1 MSSTLRLPKHKTKI
15 VCTIGPASRSVAVL
29 KKLIKH
35 GMNVARL
42 NFSHG
47 TPEEHQRD
55 IRNIRSLAVQMR
67 HPVLILIDLPGPK
80 IRVGT
85 LQHEPLVLRNGEE
98 LTLTTKHLVGTAAKV
113 PVNYP
118 RLPQNVSEGSLI
130 YLNDGFIQLR
140 VLSVTKGDVRCR
152 VLIGGQLLSHKG
164 LSLPG
169 VKMDAPAIT
178 EVDLDFVEYGLRNG
192 VTSFSISFIEK
203 ADDILKVKRFAR
215 KRGASVHVVAK
226 IERTEAVSNIDD
238 IIEIADGIMVAR
250 GDLGVQIPIEDIPA
264 AQKNIIRKANCHGVP
279 VITATQMLESMTQNV
294 RPTRAEVTDVAN
306 AILDGTDAVM
316 LSEETAI
323 GQYPVKV
330 VDMMAKIAES
340 IEYKRH
346 DFVAISGLEND
357 IKRSVTDRHTNIE
370 DVLSLSVVE
379 SVRALNA
386 RLILT
391 PTHSGRTA
399 RRIARFKPDCWNL
412 AFCHDETVRDFLS
425 LSYGVYPILLKQKV
439 GDWFGTMERFIRHRR
454 LARKGDTMILTQGI
468 SGKIAGTNSLR
479 VLRMH

>member
-1 MSSTLRLPKHKTKI
+1 MKLPDHKTKI

-29 KKLIKH
+29 KKLIRR

-47 TPEEHQRD
+47 TFEEHRRD
-55 IRNIRSLAVQMR
+55 IQQIRSLAAQLGR
-67 HPVLILIDLPGPK
+67 AILILIDLPGPK
-80 IRVGT
+80 IRVGK
-85 LQHEPLVLRNGEE
+85 LQHEPMVLRGGKEVI
-98 LTLTTKHLVGTAAKV
+98 LTTKHVVDTV
-113 PVNYP
+113 TRIPVNYP
-118 RLPQNVSEGSLI
+118 RLPRDVSKGSLI

-140 VLSVTKGDVRCR
+140 VLSVSKNEVRCK

-169 VKMDAPAIT
+169 AKMDTPAIT
-178 EVDLDFVEYGLRNG
+178 KVDFDCVEYGLRSG

-203 ADDILKVKRFAR
+203 ADDILKIKKFAQ
-215 KRGASVHVVAK
+215 KHGASVHVVAK
-226 IERTEAVSNIDD
+226 IERAEALSNIDE
-238 IIEIADGIMVAR
+238 IIGIADGIMVAR
-250 GDLGVQIPIEDIPA
+250 GDLGVHIPIEGIPA
-264 AQKNIIRKANCHGVP
+264 VQKKIIRKANCAGVP

-323 GQYPVKV
+323 GRYPVNA
-330 VDMMAKIAES
+330 VDMMVKIARS
-340 IEYKRH
+340 IEDQRR
-346 DFVAISGLEND
+346 DLASISDLEGY
-357 IKRSVTDRHTNIE
+357 IKRSINDRNTNIE

-379 SVRALNA
+379 SLRALNA
-386 RLILT
+386 RFVLT
-391 PTHSGRTA
+391 PTRSGRTA
-399 RRIARFKPDCWNL
+399 RHIARFKPDCWNL
-412 AFCHDETVRDFLS
+412 AFCRDEKVRDFLA
-425 LSYGVYPILLKQKV
+425 LSYGVYPIFMKHKV
-439 GDWFGTMERFIRHRR
+439 GNWFDTMERFIKYHR

-479 VLRMH
+479 VIRMH